1 MRRVIHGS
9 VAGRAGRAGR
19 AGTVGAVG
27 AMSAAGAVGAVAM
40 LGAAVLLGA
49 CALAPKFTAPTL
61 SVVSVQAQSSDLW
74 EQHLRVRV
82 RVQNPNPRALPVK
95 GLEYTLEVEGQEL
108 ANGSSAAS
116 FVVPAMGEAEF
127 DMNVTAHLAS
137 ALIALL
143 GQHGADAAGEGVD
156 YRLVGKV
163 SLSEGL
169 MRSIPFDQ
177 HGRFHLQ

>member
-1 MRRVIHGS
+1 MEGVGA
-9 VAGRAGRAGR
+9 AGAE
-19 AGTVGAVG
+19 GTVGAV
-27 AMSAAGAVGAVAM
+27 VT
-40 LGAAVLLGA
+40 LGAAMLLGA
-49 CALAPKFTAPTL
+49 CTLAPKFTAPTL
-61 SVVSVQAQSSDLW
+61 SVVSVQALSSDLW

-82 RVQNPNPRALPVK
+82 HVQNPNPRALPVK

-137 ALIALL
+137 ALLALL
-143 GQHGADAAGEGVD
+143 GQHGSDASAEGVD
-156 YRLVGKV
+156 YRLVGKI

-177 HGRFHLQ
+177 RGRVHLQ